1 MNSAIFVE
9 EVISEPLC
17 KPLYAFSH
25 NVLAAENP
33 DTVKAKITGIV
44 TTLVK

>member
-33 DTVKAKITGIV
+33 DTVKVKITGIV